1 MILNLD
7 IPFIIHFILFIFRI
21 LNVLKIYIREIYV
34 QKVIFDFKMAN
45 QWLINVRMIVIWIM
59 KVHVA
64 SWCKQ

>member
-1 MILNLD
+1 M
-7 IPFIIHFILFIFRI
+7 
-21 LNVLKIYIREIYV
+21 